1 MARGLYTRKFALD
14 EPPSIKK
21 AGFRKTRHFGSIE
34 TAIVRALS
42 RQRQMPSGKKLSPTS
57 VYNLRTGKTVA
68 FIWKSYVEIL

>member
-1 MARGLYTRKFALD
+1 MARGVFPRAFALD

-42 RQRQMPSGKKLSPTS
+42 RQRQMPKGRKLAPTT
-57 VYNLRTGKTVA
+57 VYHLRTGKAVA